1 MAVKKPTITMVFDED
16 LLERV
21 DDYRYGNRIPTR
33 TEAIRQILEKGL
45 KEIEKEKSEKRSKNK
60 QPKPTPVK

>member
-1 MAVKKPTITMVFDED
+1 MDMIVLWGIMATKKPIVTMVFDEE

-45 KEIEKEKSEKRSKNK
+45 KEIKKEKNKKR
-60 QPKPTPVK
+60 

>member
-1 MAVKKPTITMVFDED
+1 
-16 LLERV
+16 V

-45 KEIEKEKSEKRSKNK
+45 KEIEKEKNK
-60 QPKPTPVK
+60 TLINTFIPD

>member
-1 MAVKKPTITMVFDED
+1 MNRIVLWGIMATKKPIVTMVFDEE

-45 KEIEKEKSEKRSKNK
+45 KEIEKEKTGKR
-60 QPKPTPVK
+60 

>member
-1 MAVKKPTITMVFDED
+1 MATKKPIVTMVFDEE
-16 LLERV
+16 LLRRV

-45 KEIEKEKSEKRSKNK
+45 KEIEKEKNK
-60 QPKPTPVK
+60 GSL

>member
-1 MAVKKPTITMVFDED
+1 MNRIVLWEIMATKKPTITMVFDEE
-16 LLERV
+16 LLRRV

-45 KEIEKEKSEKRSKNK
+45 KEIKKEKNKKR
-60 QPKPTPVK
+60 